1 MLVSVDHI
9 SQNDFHMFFQ
19 FFLKVLFLIRQ
30 TKPRIA
36 RIQLHMVIEELSNQ
50 LFMIIEVSVVER
62 EKNNYGK
69 QEKKNLFDIFAWEVL
84 TFEFHIEHANFKMK

>member
-1 MLVSVDHI
+1 
-9 SQNDFHMFFQ
+9 MFFQ

-36 RIQLHMVIEELSNQ
+36 RTQLHMVIEELSNQ
-50 LFMIIEVSVVER
+50 LFMIIEVSLVER

-69 QEKKNLFDIFAWEVL
+69 QEKKKSI
-84 TFEFHIEHANFKMK
+84 

>member
-1 MLVSVDHI
+1 MSVSVDHI

-36 RIQLHMVIEELSNQ
+36 RTQLHMVIEELSNQ
-50 LFMIIEVSVVER
+50 LFMIIEVSLVER

-69 QEKKNLFDIFAWEVL
+69 QEKKKIYLIYLHGKF
-84 TFEFHIEHANFKMK
+84 

>member
-1 MLVSVDHI
+1 
-9 SQNDFHMFFQ
+9 MFFQ

-36 RIQLHMVIEELSNQ
+36 RTQLHMVIEELSNQ
-50 LFMIIEVSVVER
+50 LFMIIEVSLVER

-69 QEKKNLFDIFAWEVL
+69 QEKKKKSI
-84 TFEFHIEHANFKMK
+84 

>member
-1 MLVSVDHI
+1 MTSI
-9 SQNDFHMFFQ
+9 CFFNSS
-19 FFLKVLFLIRQ
+19 LKSCFSFD
-30 TKPRIA
+30 KPNLGWLGHK
-36 RIQLHMVIEELSNQ
+36 LHMVIEELSSQ
-50 LFMIIEVSVVER
+50 LFMNIEVSLVER

>member
-1 MLVSVDHI
+1 
-9 SQNDFHMFFQ
+9 MFFQ

-50 LFMIIEVSVVER
+50 LFMIIEVSLVER

-69 QEKKNLFDIFAWEVL
+69 QEKKKSI
-84 TFEFHIEHANFKMK
+84 

>member
-1 MLVSVDHI
+1 
-9 SQNDFHMFFQ
+9 
-19 FFLKVLFLIRQ
+19 
-30 TKPRIA
+30 
-36 RIQLHMVIEELSNQ
+36 MVIEELSNQ

-84 TFEFHIEHANFKMK
+84 TFEFHIEHAKFKMK